1 MRSGAAAVAKW
12 RADFPALAQTVH
24 GQPLVYLDNAA
35 TAQKPK
41 VVIDAVTN
49 VYLERGGNIHRGV
62 HLLSARATEAYEG
75 ARETLA
81 RFLGA
86 ASYEE
91 IVFVRGT
98 TEAINLV
105 ARSFVRP
112 KLAPGDEIVVTW
124 LEHHSNIVPWQIVAE
139 EAGARVRPVAIDDR
153 GDLDLDDLDAALAS
167 PRAKFLSVTH
177 ISNAIGTVNP
187 IAEIVRRARERGVPV
202 LVDGAQ
208 AVPHF
213 PVHVGELGADFYAFS
228 SHKVYGPSG
237 VGVLWGQKSHLT
249 AMPPFQGGGDMI
261 RSVSFDGTRYAPP
274 PARFEAGTP
283 AIEAAVGLEAA
294 VRYLDRLDRA
304 AVAAHEHDLLTAAV
318 AGLEA
323 LPGVTVIGHPR
334 ERAAGVSFVVE
345 GVHPHDLGTLLD
357 RAGIAIRAGHH
368 CAQPLLEKLGVGATA
383 RASFAL
389 YNTRD
394 EVAKLIAGVR
404 RAREMFAG

>member
-1 MRSGAAAVAKW
+1 MSDERIAAW
-12 RADFPALAQTVH
+12 RADFPALAQSVH
-24 GQPLVYLDNAA
+24 DKPLVYLDNAA
-35 TAQKPK
+35 TAQKPQA
-41 VVIDAVTN
+41 VIDAVTD

-62 HLLSARATEAYEG
+62 HLLSARATAAYEG
-75 ARETLA
+75 ARETLTG
-81 RFLGA
+81 FLGA
-86 ASYEE
+86 ASCEE

-112 KLAPGDEIVVTW
+112 KLQLGDEIVVTW

-139 EAGARVRPVAIDDR
+139 ESGARVRPVEIDER

-167 PRAKFLSVTH
+167 PRARFLSVTH

-213 PVHVGELGADFYAFS
+213 PVDVTALEADFYAFS

-237 VGVLWGQKSHLT
+237 VGVLWGKKAHLD

-294 VRYLDRLDRA
+294 VRYLQRIDRA
-304 AVAAHEHDLLTAAV
+304 AAAAHEHDLLSAAV
-318 AGLEA
+318 AGLAA
-323 LPGVTVIGHPR
+323 LPGVTIVGTPR
-334 ERAAGVSFVVE
+334 ERAAGVSFVVD
-345 GVHPHDLGTLLD
+345 GVHPHDLGTILD

-368 CAQPLLEKLGVGATA
+368 CAQPLLERLGVGSTA

-389 YNTRD
+389 YNTRE
-394 EVAKLIAGVR
+394 EVAKLIAEVG
-404 RAREMFAG
+404 RAREMFGG